1 MGNKEKKKHK
11 HRSRSRERSRDRKK
25 KKGDRYV
32 MMNIL
37 LLILTFRIFSQIG
50 FFTVA
55 LSLRLSLGEWWV
67 EYCSHV
73 ITIRTYYLS
82 SLLLCYFHLCHL
94 LIWPALKQNDSMG
107 LLLILIEDSTLIL
120 LVLMM
125 EISDHVR
132 SHFKVACGLTLS
144 TFFCIMA
151 KLPFMTQVILHL
163 SDCVPCHR

>member
-1 MGNKEKKKHK
+1 MGNKEKKKNK

-50 FFTVA
+50 FFTVD

-73 ITIRTYYLS
+73 ITIRTSYLS

-94 LIWPALKQNDSMG
+94 LIWPA
-107 LLLILIEDSTLIL
+107 LIL

-144 TFFCIMA
+144 TFFCFMA